1 MLGVFMDFI
10 TVITEILDSV
20 DTDEW
25 SVADC
30 VVSLWDSVLLTLN
43 KWVSVS
49 VYLWTSTTV
58 VIVDKK
64 SIDVTADT
72 DVTAL
77 SGTSSV
83 WAVNSGSAVDAE
95 IEDGVEFKES
105 KFWVFDPE
113 WAVSVWIA
121 SASVSVLFVL
131 FRGHFLWIC
140 PCWL

>member
-1 MLGVFMDFI
+1 M
-10 TVITEILDSV
+10 LDSV
-20 DTDEW
+20 ETDEW

-58 VIVDKK
+58 VIVDKE
-64 SIDVTADT
+64 SIDGTADT

-77 SGTSSV
+77 SGISSV

-95 IEDGVEFKES
+95 I
-105 KFWVFDPE
+105 
-113 WAVSVWIA
+113 
-121 SASVSVLFVL
+121 
-131 FRGHFLWIC
+131 
-140 PCWL
+140 